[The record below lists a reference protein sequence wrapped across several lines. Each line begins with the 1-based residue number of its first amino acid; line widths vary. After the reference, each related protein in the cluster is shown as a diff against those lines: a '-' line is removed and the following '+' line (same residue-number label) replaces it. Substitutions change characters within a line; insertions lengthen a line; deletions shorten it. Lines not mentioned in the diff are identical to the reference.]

1 MVGGDYLQ
9 KIKNPLRKRYSK
21 ELKEDFGKYLV
32 IFLFITLTIAFVSGF
47 LVADNSMKT
56 AYDQSFNKYNVE
68 DGNFELSSEIT
79 SELNNN
85 LESKENIDI
94 YKNWYLEKSVL
105 SDETLRIF
113 SNRLQI
119 NLPSIHKGNLPDKN
133 GEIAIDRLYAA
144 NNKLNV
150 GDTISIQGKDY
161 TVSGLIALS
170 DYSALFKSNS
180 DFMFDANKFGVA
192 VVSEDEFEYLADDSI
207 HYNYSWL
214 NNETYNSDK
223 AKKEHSDDIQ
233 KIIAENASLKGFIPR
248 EDNQSIKFAGNDM
261 GSDKAMFITL
271 LYIVIVIM
279 AFVFAVTIG
288 NTVESESSVIGTL
301 RASGYTKKE
310 ILLHYITLPIIV
322 SLVASVIG
330 NILGYT
336 FFKNLIAGM
345 YYNSYSLPI
354 YKTLWNANAFIMT
367 TVLPCLVMIIINI
380 FVLIKRLALSPL
392 KFLRHDFTK
401 KPKKGVIKLPE
412 FKFIKRFQIRVILQN
427 KSGYLIMFIGI
438 FFANILLLFGMMMSP
453 LLSNYKQDI
462 VDNMICK
469 YQYILKAPIES
480 KNTNAEK
487 YALTSLKSHLDR
499 TEKDDDV
506 TVYGIQADSDYFKEM
521 NLSSNETG
529 AYVSDGYMEKHEL
542 KIGDTITLKDNYDN
556 EKTYDVKIVGSYHYP
571 SNLAVFMNINQF
583 NKMFNNDPNYFS
595 GYFSN
600 ESLTDIDKEYVASC
614 IKEDDLTNMVKQLQT
629 SMGDTFYLVCG
640 FAVILYMMLIY
651 LLSKIVIEKNR
662 SSISMVK
669 ILGYND
675 REVNYIYLISIAII
689 VGASV
694 IVSIPLSYLVVK
706 KIYFQ
711 MMSSFA
717 GWLPLYIKPSIYIE
731 MFFVGII
738 SYAIIALLHIRK
750 INKIPMEEALKN
762 AE

>member
-1 MVGGDYLQ
+1 MVKLQ
-9 KIKNPLRKRYSK
+9 
-21 ELKEDFGKYLV
+21 
-32 IFLFITLTIAFVSGF
+32 
-47 LVADNSMKT
+47 
-56 AYDQSFNKYNVE
+56 
-68 DGNFELSSEIT
+68 
-79 SELNNN
+79 
-85 LESKENIDI
+85 
-94 YKNWYLEKSVL
+94 
-105 SDETLRIF
+105 
-113 SNRLQI
+113 
-119 NLPSIHKGNLPDKN
+119 
-133 GEIAIDRLYAA
+133 
-144 NNKLNV
+144 
-150 GDTISIQGKDY
+150 
-161 TVSGLIALS
+161 LI

-192 VVSEDEFEYLADDSI
+192 IVSEDEFEYLADDDI
-207 HYNYSWL
+207 HYDYSWL
-214 NNETYNSDK
+214 NSETYNSDK

-288 NTVESESSVIGTL
+288 NTIESESSVIGTL

-310 ILLHYITLPIIV
+310 VLLHYITLPIIV

-345 YYNSYSLPI
+345 YYNSYSLPV

-412 FKFIKRFQIRVILQN
+412 IKFIKRFQIRVILQN

-438 FFANILLLFGMMMSP
+438 FFANVLLLFGMMMSP

-487 YALTSLKSHLDR
+487 YALSSLKSHLDR
-499 TEKDDDV
+499 TGKDD
-506 TVYGIQADSDYFKEM
+506 
-521 NLSSNETG
+521 
-529 AYVSDGYMEKHEL
+529 
-542 KIGDTITLKDNYDN
+542 YDN
-556 EKTYDVKIVGSYHYP
+556 EKTYDVKIIGSYHYP
-571 SNLAVFMNINQF
+571 SNLAVFMNIKQF

-600 ESLTDIDKEYVASC
+600 ELLTDIDKEYVASC

-662 SSISMVK
+662 TSISMVK
-669 ILGYND
+669 ILGYNE

-689 VGASV
+689 VVASV
-694 IVSIPLSYLVVK
+694 ILSIPLSYLVVK

-717 GWLPLYIKPSIYIE
+717 GWLPLYIKPSIYIQ
-731 MFFVGII
+731 MFFIGIV